1 MKKEF
6 TLGNALAIFISVI
19 CIILGWTNVISQSVK
34 ENEIRIQLIESRQ
47 DNIEK
52 KIDDI
57 YKITT
62 EILVQVAGK
71 KDRE

>member
-6 TLGNALAIFISVI
+6 TLGNALSIFIPVI

-34 ENEIRIQLIESRQ
+34 ENEVRIRLIETRQ
-47 DNIEK
+47 EKIED

-57 YKITT
+57 YEITT

-71 KDRE
+71 KDK

>member
-6 TLGNALAIFISVI
+6 TLGNALAIFIPVI

-62 EILVQVAGK
+62 EILIEVAGK